1 MPIGVP
7 KSHHEGRLGGKGT
20 LGKRSMVIKDME
32 TFRKAHLI
40 VLQQSTL
47 VAPYIEEQ
55 MKILWDE
62 NPTKSAAFIQRMHNT
77 TFAAW
82 LREHLMG
89 VEGIDAQLAFVARG
103 PSTTILK
110 FQGYDINGYTFYTRA
125 QDKRSTNQNSGVRI
139 DATDTNG
146 NTNSYYGVIE
156 EIWELEYGPLKIPL
170 FKCQWVKLTAGGV
183 RVDEYGMTLMDLNK
197 IGFLDEPFVLAKDV
211 IQVFYIKDMA
221 SRPKKGADKKGVGKQ
236 LDPPQDEPKRHIV
249 LPRKRKIVGVEDKT
263 DEDYDMLDG
272 LPPFSMAA
280 DPSILLAAEE
290 TPYLRRDHNQ
300 GTFIKRKFIS
310 VRVNDD
316 AM

>member
-82 LREHLMG
+82 LRERLMG

-103 PSTTILK
+103 QSTTILK

-125 QDKRSTNQNSGVRI
+125 QDKRSTNQNSGVP
-139 DATDTNG
+139 
-146 NTNSYYGVIE
+146 IE
-156 EIWELEYGPLKIPL
+156 VTEDGIAWRFHMVTYPLR
-170 FKCQWVKLTAGGV
+170 W
-183 RVDEYGMTLMDLNK
+183 
-197 IGFLDEPFVLAKDV
+197 
-211 IQVFYIKDMA
+211 
-221 SRPKKGADKKGVGKQ
+221 S
-236 LDPPQDEPKRHIV
+236 
-249 LPRKRKIVGVEDKT
+249 
-263 DEDYDMLDG
+263 
-272 LPPFSMAA
+272 
-280 DPSILLAAEE
+280 
-290 TPYLRRDHNQ
+290 
-300 GTFIKRKFIS
+300 
-310 VRVNDD
+310 
-316 AM
+316 